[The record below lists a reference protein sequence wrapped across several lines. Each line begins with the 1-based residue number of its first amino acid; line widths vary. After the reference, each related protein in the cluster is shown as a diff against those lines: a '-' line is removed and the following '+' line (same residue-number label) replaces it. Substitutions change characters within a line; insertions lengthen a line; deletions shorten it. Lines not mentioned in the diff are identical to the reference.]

1 MQSPENSLE
10 IPLNTEL
17 TLSFF
22 SVSRCDSTMM
32 PAKRAYLTT
41 SKINSQ
47 EILSKIRST
56 AVVGI
61 AFPDKRQFNSADL
74 ENLIL
79 SSAKL
84 P

>member
-1 MQSPENSLE
+1 
-10 IPLNTEL
+10 
-17 TLSFF
+17 
-22 SVSRCDSTMM
+22 MM